1 MGLINNKWFQA
12 VIVLVIANFFT
23 PLGDSAVGAV
33 GLIGMLIVF
42 VPKFREMAKLDY
54 IVNVKK
60 APNKN
65 ETKISTENEGGLSAD
80 NLDSNDESNASISE
94 DIYTD
99 NVTEQTSAEETA
111 TDKTVKDLIM
121 SAVDGAL
128 KEFIANP
135 PDKAYEGTSGYFS
148 WYINLY
154 DSDYEILSDK
164 SGDDFCV
171 NCDIGLLEEVIMNQT
186 GDFSEVESDVKTT
199 FESYLSQSDEQ
210 ILQKDSSIIDI
221 TKSHFEIAVFEVVD
235 DGADVW
241 RYYRE
246 QHYFLNCVDSGMSG
260 RDKALSI
267 AATDRSQLSKLEDKY
282 KNDKEIAMVAIEND
296 ALSFLSNASDDLKK
310 DREIVMAAVIK
321 DGRTLFN
328 ASDDL
333 KNDREIVMA
342 AVKNYGMTLSNAS
355 DDLKNDREIVMAA
368 VKNDGEAIQYA
379 PNDLKNDREIIMTAV
394 STAGTAIMHLSE
406 HFNNDKEIVM
416 TAASNGINWALEGVS
431 DELKNDKEVIMAA
444 VKNYGYSLA
453 HASDELK
460 NDKEV
465 IIAAAESIGEDA
477 LEYAS
482 DSLKSDKD
490 ILELI
495 KASH

>member
-1 MGLINNKWFQA
+1 MSIKARIIYAILFMTPNVIGNNIGSALIATMGLALPW
-12 VIVLVIANFFT
+12 LVIIPA
-23 PLGDSAVGAV
+23 LSR
-33 GLIGMLIVF
+33 
-42 VPKFREMAKLDY
+42 K
-54 IVNVKK
+54 
-60 APNKN
+60 
-65 ETKISTENEGGLSAD
+65 TKIDLLHNKIIEKFGGD
-80 NLDSNDESNASISE
+80 NIANIKEPTIKTKSNDSISE
-94 DIYTD
+94 DVHTD
-99 NVTEQTSAEETA
+99 NVTEQTSAEETT

-135 PDKAYEGTSGYFS
+135 PDEAYEGTSGYFS

-154 DSDYEILSDK
+154 DSDYERLTDK

-221 TKSHFEIAVFEVVD
+221 TKSHFEIAVFEVEH

-246 QHYFLNCVDSGMSG
+246 QHSFLNCVDSGMSG
-260 RDKALSI
+260 RDRALEI
-267 AATDRSQLSKLEDKY
+267 AATDRSQFSKLEDKY

-296 ALSFLSNASDDLKK
+296 PASFEYVSDNLKNDK
-310 DREIVMAAVIK
+310 EVAMAAITRIGWALY
-321 DGRTLFN
+321 D

-342 AVKNYGMTLSNAS
+342 AVSTDGAAIEYAPE
-355 DDLKNDREIVMAA
+355 DLKNDREIVMAA
-368 VKNDGEAIQYA
+368 VSN
-379 PNDLKNDREIIMTAV
+379 
-394 STAGTAIMHLSE
+394 SGTAIEHLSDN
-406 HFNNDKEIVM
+406 FKNDKEVVM
-416 TAASNGINWALEGVS
+416 TAASNGISWALELVS
-431 DELKNDKEVIMAA
+431 DELKNDKDVVMAA
-444 VKNYGYSLA
+444 VK
-453 HASDELK
+453 D
-460 NDKEV
+460 DP
-465 IIAAAESIGEDA
+465 DA
-477 LEYAS
+477 LEHAS